1 MDEEKKEQEEK
12 AVKPE
17 VVEEQKAE
25 ENKEESKGMS
35 IASLVLGIVSLVMLC
50 IWYISIPC
58 SILAIIF
65 GILGRKKGGKG
76 MGTAGLV
83 LGIITVAFLI
93 IIYIL
98 FVAGIATM
106 FSVLKDIDYNK
117 IDSENILQAINSIN
131 ANVSL

>member
-35 IASLVLGIVSLVMLC
+35 IAALILGIVSLVMLC

-83 LGIITVAFLI
+83 LGIITVAL
-93 IIYIL
+93 IYIL

>member
-1 MDEEKKEQEEK
+1 
-12 AVKPE
+12 
-17 VVEEQKAE
+17 
-25 ENKEESKGMS
+25 
-35 IASLVLGIVSLVMLC
+35 
-50 IWYISIPC
+50 
-58 SILAIIF
+58 
-65 GILGRKKGGKG
+65 

-98 FVAGIATM
+98 LVAWIATM